1 MGSEVRLRLAEDG
14 ADAER
19 LEALTGFLRQQELL
33 MVDVV
38 NVTTLPAGQPPP
50 GRVHSTSLLS
60 AGC

>member
-19 LEALTGFLRQQELL
+19 LEALTGFPRQELL
-33 MVDVV
+33 RVDVV
-38 NVTTLPAGQPPP
+38 NVTTLPGQPPR

>member
-19 LEALTGFLRQQELL
+19 LEALTGFLRQELL
-33 MVDVV
+33 RVDVV
-38 NVTTLPAGQPPP
+38 NVTTLPAGEPPP